1 MSINSDNPPAIYI
14 GHGSPTTVLDRGQY
28 FHDLQKFSSNHK
40 NISSIVVVS
49 AHWQQYLP
57 VQITSSKLPGVIYD
71 FYGFPQEMYE
81 LEYNSPGNPDLAFK
95 IATELKNNNI
105 EAVLNKNQGL
115 DHGAWVPLK
124 IMFPEEQIPVIQ
136 VSLPVPRDSSYL
148 FKLGQILRKLR
159 QDNIMLMGS
168 GNLVHN
174 IPYAMR
180 QMQLGKASIFSD
192 NNPVDE
198 WAQETDEW
206 LKAKLDN
213 KDFESLLQAPAKTP
227 NFKMAAPTTEHFD
240 PLYFILGSLDKSE
253 SISYIHEGFQ
263 GGSFSMRSFKTEI

>member
-1 MSINSDNPPAIYI
+1 MISNTDIPPVIYI
-14 GHGSPTTVLDRGQY
+14 GHGSPTTVLDRKQY
-28 FHDLQKFSSNHK
+28 YKDLQKFSADYK
-40 NISSIVVVS
+40 ELSSIIVVS
-49 AHWQQYLP
+49 AHWQEYLP

-81 LEYNSPGNPDLAFK
+81 LEYNSPGNPELALR
-95 IATELKNNNI
+95 IATELKNNNV
-105 EAVLNKNQGL
+105 EAVLNEHQGL

-148 FKLGQILRKLR
+148 FKLGQILSKFRSE
-159 QDNIMLMGS
+159 NILLMGS

-192 NNPVDE
+192 NNVTDE
-198 WAQETDEW
+198 WAKETDEW
-206 LKAKLDN
+206 IKDKLDD
-213 KDFESLLQAPAKTP
+213 KDVESLLQSPQKAP
-227 NFKMAAPTTEHFD
+227 NFKMAAPTTEHYD
-240 PLYFILGSLDKSE
+240 PLYFALGTMKPSE
-253 SISYIHEGFQ
+253 NIDYIHEGFQ
-263 GGSFSMRSFKTEI
+263 GGSFSMRSFTSSF